1 MEKNLDTLRD
11 ETNKAIV
18 KGFDDS
24 LTKAINAID
33 MALNHKSTSIDAS
46 YLSARLSYFT
56 WGVQVTQV
64 ALPFTKMF
72 RTMRMKA
79 GAKNPKHLS
88 AGEVEMLTLARKC
101 KDAVDQCLLDAE
113 EAVKITTGSRGSYP
127 YCLKHLKL
135 AQRYAVLT
143 RRLLKGMDTDL
154 SKS

>member
-33 MALNHKSTSIDAS
+33 MALNHKSTSIES

-88 AGEVEMLTLARKC
+88 AGAVEMLTLARKC
-101 KDAVDQCLLDAE
+101 QDAVDQCLLDAE
-113 EAVKITTGSRGSYP
+113 EAVKITTAIRGSYRDG
-127 YCLKHLKL
+127 LKHLKL